1 MPGLIL
7 GTGQLDVDLLG
18 PVASGSAPLGGITAS
33 AVAEVE
39 NLVSASAPLGG
50 LTVTAAA
57 VVTTFA
63 TASSSFGALVAE
75 ANTIPTPPTP
85 PTPEGG
91 TSAGA
96 GMPNFVQPN
105 FPTTQEVEKVVATAT
120 AVAMAKIPA
129 LKANALAR
137 IDFSILADDEEVLL
151 LI

>member
-33 AVAEVE
+33 AIPEVE

-91 TSAGA
+91 TSAGV

-105 FPTTQEVEKVVATAT
+105 FPTIQEVEKVVATAT

>member
-18 PVASGSAPLGGITAS
+18 PVASGSAPLGGLTAT
-33 AVAEVE
+33 ATAEVE

-50 LTVTAAA
+50 LTVTAAS

-63 TASSSFGALVAE
+63 TASSSFGSLVAE

-96 GMPNFVQPN
+96 GMPNFVQPS
-105 FPTTQEVEKVVATAT
+105 FPSVQEVEKVIATAT

-129 LKANALAR
+129 LKANAIAR

>member
-18 PVASGSAPLGGITAS
+18 PVASGSSSFGSLSAS
-33 AVAEVE
+33 ADSEVE
-39 NLVSASAPLGG
+39 NLVVASAILGG
-50 LTVTAAA
+50 VTASAAA
-57 VVTTFA
+57 VVTIFA
-63 TASSSFGALVAE
+63 TASSSLGSVVAE

-91 TSAGA
+91 SAGV
-96 GMPNFVQPN
+96 GMPNFVQPY
-105 FPTTQEVEKVVATAT
+105 FPTVEQVEKQIAIAT
-120 AVAMAKIPA
+120 AVAMAKIPS
-129 LKANALAR
+129 LKANAIAK

>member
-18 PVASGSAPLGGITAS
+18 PVASGSALLGGVNAS
-33 AVAEVE
+33 ATAEVE
-39 NLVSASAPLGG
+39 NLVVASAPLGG
-50 LTVTAAA
+50 LTVTAAS

-63 TASSSFGALVAE
+63 TASSSFGSLVAE
-75 ANTIPTPPTP
+75 ANTTPTP

-91 TSAGA
+91 NGSNV
-96 GMPNFVQPN
+96 GMPNFVQPS
-105 FPTTQEVEKVVATAT
+105 FPTVQEVEKVIATAT

-137 IDFSILADDEEVLL
+137 IDFSILADDDEVLL

>member
-85 PTPEGG
+85 EGG

>member
-1 MPGLIL
+1 MPGFIL
-7 GTGQLDVDLLG
+7 GTGQLDIDLLG
-18 PVASGSAPLGGITAS
+18 PVASGSISLGAITAS
-33 AVAEVE
+33 ATAEVE

-63 TASSSFGALVAE
+63 TASSSFGAMVAE
-75 ANTIPTPPTP
+75 ANTTPIPPTP
-85 PTPEGG
+85 PTPEVGA
-91 TSAGA
+91 SAGV

-105 FPTTQEVEKVVATAT
+105 FPTTQEVEKVIATAT

-137 IDFSILADDEEVLL
+137 IDFSILADDDEVLL